1 MNDEFFRM
9 AELAQQGF
17 LCSQILLQ
25 MGLEAQGKSNQELIK
40 ALTSLP
46 GGLGF
51 CGKNC
56 GALSG
61 GACLIALYTGKGSP
75 EEIADSRLN
84 TMIEELVKWFEATYI
99 PVYGG
104 IDCSNILEGDL
115 QNKPQRCPQIVF
127 DTYQK
132 VKEILATNGIDISG
146 DTGN

>member
-9 AELAQQGF
+9 AEIAQDDF

-25 MGLEAQGKSNQELIK
+25 MGLEAQGKSDPDLIR
-40 ALTSLP
+40 AMTGLP

-56 GALSG
+56 GALTG
-61 GACLIALYTGKGSP
+61 GACLIALYAGKGTSD
-75 EEIADSRLN
+75 EIADSRLN
-84 TMIEELVKWFEATYI
+84 TMIAELVAWFEKTYT

-104 IDCSNILEGDL
+104 IDCKDILEGDL
-115 QNKPQRCPQIVF
+115 QNKPQRCPQIVY

-132 VKEILATNGIDISG
+132 VKEILIANGFDLTQKIEE
-146 DTGN
+146 